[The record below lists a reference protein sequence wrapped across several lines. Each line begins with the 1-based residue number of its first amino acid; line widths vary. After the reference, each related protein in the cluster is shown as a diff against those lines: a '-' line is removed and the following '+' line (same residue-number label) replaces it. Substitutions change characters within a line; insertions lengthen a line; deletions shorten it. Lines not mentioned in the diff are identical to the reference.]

1 MRRHTSGISA
11 VAVGAGLLLHGGC
24 EPFAVC
30 NLDGYL
36 SQDGCAKATVI
47 APANLARKK
56 AGVELVLQIPGLGA
70 AAQPTV
76 TLTDSKKTAHVYSG
90 GKLAVADDGLRVLI
104 SDASGLAAG
113 PAEVAFES
121 AGRRRGQAAL
131 RIYTPPVWSG
141 GTPALTYDPTVLKTE
156 ALQVF
161 IGRHTSAAVP
171 GLFVAEQNAKVGL
184 QRFLNFYVGPVPA
197 ASGLVRVTN
206 SETNDGTALFAV
218 TATSALTYHVDTG
231 SKVVRA
237 TGFSDGA
244 TTSVQ
249 VPMPSDPSLFAAS
262 QQGDW
267 AVLAS
272 SSLLQVFDV
281 GALGPKVAG
290 SLPFVFSGSPRAL
303 AVRPGPFAAGGSNLE
318 ATALNGIKLRLFVR
332 NAGLLKALPDKASTQ
347 ATDALGGLQPV
358 LLDQTDLDGDGAVD
372 VIGAFGDV
380 ATSQVA
386 SIGWLASLSDGSF
399 APVESAALKPPLNN
413 VRSMSVGDLNG
424 DGKPDLAL
432 ATAGAVYVY
441 FNLAP

>member
-1 MRRHTSGISA
+1 MSGISG
-11 VAVGAGLLLHGGC
+11 VAIVAALLVHEGC
-24 EPFAVC
+24 DRIALC
-30 NLDGYL
+30 DLDSYR
-36 SQDGCAKATVI
+36 SEDSCAKATVI
-47 APANLARKK
+47 APANLARKS
-56 AGVELVLQIPGLGA
+56 AGVELVLQIPGLA
-70 AAQPTV
+70 AWAMPTV
-76 TLTDSKKTAHVYSG
+76 TLTDSKKTAHAYSG
-90 GKLAVADDGLRVLI
+90 SQLNVADDVLRVVI
-104 SDASGLAAG
+104 GDATGLAAG
-113 PAEVAFES
+113 PAEVAFER

-131 RIYTPPVWSG
+131 CIYTPPVWSDG
-141 GTPALTYDPTVLKTE
+141 QKVLTYDPMDMKTE

-161 IGRHTSAAVP
+161 IGWHTSAEVP

-197 ASGLVRVTN
+197 ASGLVKVTN

-237 TGFSDGA
+237 IGFRDGA

-249 VPMPSDPSLFAAS
+249 VSMPSDPSLFAAS

-318 ATALNGIKLRLFVR
+318 ATALNGTKLRLFVR
-332 NAGLLKALPDKASTQ
+332 NAGLLKALPDTASTQ

-358 LLDQTDLDGDGAVD
+358 LLDQTDLDGDGTVD
-372 VIGAFGDV
+372 VIGGFGDV
-380 ATSQVA
+380 ATGRVA

-399 APVESAALKPPLNN
+399 APVELAALKAPVDN